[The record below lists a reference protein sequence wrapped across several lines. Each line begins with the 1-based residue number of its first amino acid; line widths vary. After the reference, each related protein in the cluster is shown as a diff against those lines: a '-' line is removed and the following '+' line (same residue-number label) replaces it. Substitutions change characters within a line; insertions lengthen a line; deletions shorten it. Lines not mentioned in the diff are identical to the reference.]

1 MLCDSAITIS
11 GIMIAML
18 DWRGISMSNNIT
30 PEKLAYSIEELSA
43 LTTLSKPKIRK
54 DIRNGKLD
62 SLKKGS
68 RRLILKDEAIRYLN
82 SDDSPNEEEKQSADK

>member
-1 MLCDSAITIS
+1 
-11 GIMIAML
+11 
-18 DWRGISMSNNIT
+18 MSNNIT
-30 PEKLAYSIEELSA
+30 SEKLAYSIEELSA

-54 DIRNGKLD
+54 DIRNGKLG

-82 SDDSPNEEEKQSADK
+82 ADDSPNAEAKQAEGKMVG